1 MRASQA
7 QLTVRG
13 GCSRGSPLP
22 PGRDRKWV
30 RQSLTPP
37 VRQAATRNLHRGL
50 LGRSFS
56 VTFRVEGAAVEWSLV
71 RTDPNGA

>member
-22 PGRDRKWV
+22 PGRDRKWI

-37 VRQAATRNLHRGL
+37 VRQAATTSLRRGSS
-50 LGRSFS
+50 GRSS
-56 VTFRVEGAAVEWSLV
+56 SATFRVG
-71 RTDPNGA
+71 PNGRIVDC